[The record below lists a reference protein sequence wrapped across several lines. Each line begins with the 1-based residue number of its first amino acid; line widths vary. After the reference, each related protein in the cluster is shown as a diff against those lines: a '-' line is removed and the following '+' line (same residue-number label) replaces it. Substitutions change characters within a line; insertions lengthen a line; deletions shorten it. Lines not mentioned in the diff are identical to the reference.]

1 MTETLKEQIAQRVH
15 ERYGSLLGDGF
26 PYGSLLGD
34 GFPYDSLSQ
43 EQKAEYL
50 KCAEGLMS
58 IVKTELEGSLLTDEE
73 RRELCKKCPEYYI
86 SDDPVSGTERCKFMG
101 MLARTTICE
110 KHLEAQLAKTIGRLG
125 V

>member
-1 MTETLKEQIAQRVH
+1 MIEKIAQYLHIKHGLPINTFDTLDKEAQKCLIEEARVIAQ
-15 ERYGSLLGDGF
+15 L
-26 PYGSLLGD
+26 
-34 GFPYDSLSQ
+34 
-43 EQKAEYL
+43 
-50 KCAEGLMS
+50 
-58 IVKTELEGSLLTDEE
+58 VKTKLEGSLLTDEE